1 MLLAENTSK
10 EIGTKA
16 VESIVLDYRAGI
28 LLSLNVIL
36 RLLTPKIFMKKKR
49 FEVTLR
55 TVETLDI

>member
-36 RLLTPKIFMKKKR
+36 RLLTPKIFMKKK
-49 FEVTLR
+49 
-55 TVETLDI
+55 TVRSYTPNR